1 MSGVGLT
8 EPPRSAGGGF
18 AGAGAGASL
27 AAFELPARLEA
38 HEPPE
43 ARGLTRGD
51 VRLLVTDRGDGSIVH
66 RRFAD
71 LPGLLAPGDL
81 VVVNTSATL
90 AAALPAQRAVGA
102 ELELRL
108 STPAEGRDHERF
120 WIVELR
126 SGDSPFGA
134 AELGE
139 RLALPG
145 GASARILAPYAGVR
159 LWLAELELPQ
169 PVERYLDEHGRP
181 IRYGYVSRRWPLEA
195 YQNVYAVEPGSAE
208 MASAGRPFTP
218 ELLTRLVAGGV
229 LVAPV
234 TLHTGVSSPERH
246 ERPYPERFRVPEHTA
261 RLANAVHAWGG
272 RVVAT
277 GTTVVRALETVARPG
292 GTLAGGEGW
301 TSLVVTSER
310 GLWAVDGLI
319 TGLHEAESSHLDLLR
334 AAAGEELLARSY
346 AAALEHGYR
355 WHEFG
360 DSQLILGADRPE
372 RVGSRPEGVVPPL
385 SGRSHSFER

>member
-1 MSGVGLT
+1 MS
-8 EPPRSAGGGF
+8 AI
-18 AGAGAGASL
+18 
-27 AAFELPARLEA
+27 AFLLPGRLEA
-38 HEPPE
+38 HVPPE
-43 ARGLTRGD
+43 ARGLTRDG
-51 VRLLVTDRGDGSIVH
+51 VRLLVADRADDSIVH
-66 RRFAD
+66 SRFSE
-71 LPGLLAPGDL
+71 LPAFLAPGDL

-90 AAALPAQRAVGA
+90 PAALPATRADGV

-134 AELGE
+134 IDVGE
-139 RLALPG
+139 RLTLPA
-145 GASARILAPYAGVR
+145 GASARIVAPYAGVR

-169 PVERYLDEHGRP
+169 PVEPYLGEHGHP
-181 IRYGYVSRRWPLEA
+181 IRYGYVPRRWPLDA

-218 ELLTRLVAGGV
+218 ELLTRLVARGV

-261 RLANAVHAWGG
+261 RLVNAVHAWGG
-272 RVVAT
+272 RVIAT
-277 GTTVVRALETVARPG
+277 GTTVVRSLETVAHPG
-292 GTLAGGEGW
+292 GAVAGGEGW
-301 TSLVVTSER
+301 TNVVVTPQR

-334 AAAGEELLARSY
+334 AVAGEELLARSY
-346 AAALEHGYR
+346 AAALEQGYR

-360 DSQLILGADRPE
+360 DSQLILG
-372 RVGSRPEGVVPPL
+372 
-385 SGRSHSFER
+385 GRSERIDEARAGRG